1 MDLDHILI
9 LFAYFNIILLSMP
22 VSHRIFR
29 LKLFINVSFP
39 MRAEWPAYLMHRD
52 LIVPTIECLVN
63 SQTVKLLSVHR
74 SPFS

>member
-1 MDLDHILI
+1 
-9 LFAYFNIILLSMP
+9 
-22 VSHRIFR
+22 
-29 LKLFINVSFP
+29 

-74 SPFS
+74 SPFSWHFLCLGPDTHLGAPFSNTLCL